1 MSSNTQAPRAA
12 SPSRRILLRTAL
24 AGTAAAGSV
33 LGLGAV
39 SPASASDRNA
49 EIADRGDRA
58 ELQKAAD
65 TEAADTEAAAGT
77 AGGARPVT
85 PDEALRRLTAGN
97 RRWAAYCQQ
106 HPRESPSVRIQ
117 VAREQHPFA
126 IVLGCVDSRV
136 PPELVFDQG
145 LGDLLTVRSAGEVLD
160 EAVLGSI
167 AYGVLELEVPLV
179 LVLGHQ
185 SCGAV
190 GAAVHADETG
200 ARLPAHIQY
209 LADQIRPS
217 IDHGRHGEA
226 RIAATIDA
234 HARRT
239 RARLAAEPDIA
250 RRIATGRLAVT
261 AARYDLSD
269 QKVRTLR

>member
-1 MSSNTQAPRAA
+1 M
-12 SPSRRILLRTAL
+12 
-24 AGTAAAGSV
+24 GTAAAGSV
-33 LGLGAV
+33 LGLSSV
-39 SPASASDRNA
+39 FPAAATSA
-49 EIADRGDRA
+49 
-58 ELQKAAD
+58 AA
-65 TEAADTEAAAGT
+65 EAAGE
-77 AGGARPVT
+77 ARPGT
-85 PDEALRRLTAGN
+85 PEDALRRLSAGN

-106 HPRESPSVRIQ
+106 HPHESRSVRLQ
-117 VAREQHPFA
+117 VAQGQHPFA

-167 AYGVLELEVPLV
+167 AYGVLELDIPLV

-190 GAAVHADETG
+190 GAAVHAEESG
-200 ARLPAHIQY
+200 SRLPAHIQY

-217 IDHGRHGEA
+217 IDHDRQGEA

-234 HARRT
+234 HARST

-250 RRIATGRLAVT
+250 RRIADGRLAV
-261 AARYDLSD
+261 ASGRYDLHD
-269 QKVRTLR
+269 QKVRMLR